1 MRALFIDTSPFTGG
15 AQRSLFGLLSELKRD
30 SAYGIDPYLLTADD
44 SDTGLA
50 TQARSIG
57 IDTGMIPTRNWP
69 RTWRGLLAAWAD
81 TRNTKPILGDWLDT
95 RDACD
100 VASAASEVYAYKPDD
115 E

>member
-44 SDTGLA
+44 SDAGLA
-50 TQARSIG
+50 TQARSMG

-69 RTWRGLLAAWAD
+69 RTWRGLDRSASTWAGPSKAV
-81 TRNTKPILGDWLDT
+81 RNSCG
-95 RDACD
+95 A
-100 VASAASEVYAYKPDD
+100 PDNCCAGAPW
-115 E
+115 